1 MPRFWFLIAAD
12 LVKLSLTISARG
24 IRVRR
29 LMGRVGI
36 RVGIKV
42 GIRLA
47 IEKIVRQLKDANL
60 IRRVGG
66 KKFGRWEVG

>member
-1 MPRFWFLIAAD
+1 MF
-12 LVKLSLTISARG
+12 
-24 IRVRR
+24 
-29 LMGRVGI
+29 

-66 KKFGRWEVG
+66 KKFGLWEVG

>member
-1 MPRFWFLIAAD
+1 MPRFWLLSAAD

-29 LMGRVGI
+29 LMF

-66 KKFGRWEVG
+66 KKFGLWEVG